1 MAENHRCHR
10 MKTCSRANAR
20 NMRIAGRSLHYRT
33 ALEGRPT
40 LYREEQK
47 SCRAQAQIVKEAF
60 AERPGFASEVHNL
73 YRGSPSQWLCKIS
86 PSYCL
91 SRTWYLP
98 HHAVFHP
105 AKPGKVRAVF
115 DCSAKHR
122 GSSLNDKLLQG
133 PDLTNSLVGGAI
145 PLSTGGRCCNG
156 RHRGDVSPG

>member
-1 MAENHRCHR
+1 MLKKRLLKDSDLR
-10 MKTCSRANAR
+10 VKYTTC
-20 NMRIAGRSLHYRT
+20 IEDLLHKGYAKKAPAIT
-33 ALEGRPT
+33 A
-40 LYREEQK
+40 
-47 SCRAQAQIVKEAF
+47 
-60 AERPGFASEVHNL
+60 PG
-73 YRGSPSQWLCKIS
+73 
-86 PSYCL
+86 
-91 SRTWYLP
+91 RTWYLP

-105 AKPGKVRAVF
+105 AKPGKVRVVF